1 MCVFL
6 LMCMYVLTHLYMH
19 VYMHVRQCLAVPI
32 GPQCVF
38 NQNVAGFSRF
48 LEIWFLLV
56 TNKKEWEYNALAA
69 AHSYRIYTQ
78 LCVHTYSMQ
87 FIHTYDTKSR
97 QHTYADTSVYID
109 TNTHNTY
116 TSAAAAQFPV
126 GLYSLP
132 QSPFDLTLFCIILD
146 IFCVLL
152 ITFNANCNNIATRR
166 DFHAEATSGI
176 STRHEISI
184 VVYR

>member
-6 LMCMYVLTHLYMH
+6 RMCMYVCTYTHACMYICTYVSVLLFQLDH
-19 VYMHVRQCLAVPI
+19 SA
-32 GPQCVF
+32 
-38 NQNVAGFSRF
+38 FSIKMLRAFFVF
-48 LEIWFLLV
+48 LESGFLLV
-56 TNKKEWEYNALAA
+56 TNKKNWEYNALAA
-69 AHSYRIYTQ
+69 AHSYRIQTQ

-116 TSAAAAQFPV
+116 TTAAAAQFPI

-132 QSPFDLTLFCIILD
+132 QSPFDLTLFCITLD
-146 IFCVLL
+146 IFLC
-152 ITFNANCNNIATRR
+152 TFNH
-166 DFHAEATSGI
+166 F
-176 STRHEISI
+176 
-184 VVYR
+184 